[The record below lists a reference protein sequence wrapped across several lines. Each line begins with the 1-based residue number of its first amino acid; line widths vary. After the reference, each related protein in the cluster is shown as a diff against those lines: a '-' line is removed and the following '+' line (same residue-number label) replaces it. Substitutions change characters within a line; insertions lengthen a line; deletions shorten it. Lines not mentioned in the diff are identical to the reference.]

1 MCPSGQFR
9 DAKIDLNW
17 GVVKRIIP
25 EARGRR
31 EHGVSGRVGGEEG
44 RNIEVK

>member
-25 EARGRR
+25 GARGLR
-31 EHGVSGRVGGEEG
+31 EHGVSGREGEEGG